1 MKWSEA
7 IAIFAVMGIVAVV
20 GDAISYKETLGKGMS
35 YGQFVTEAAIGY
47 GIMVVIALLGIAC
60 SKYLPGKLPMVFWVS
75 VLATL
80 STVPNLSPWAKEIG
94 YFTGKV
100 DFLALC
106 TPILAF
112 AGLSFGKDIAKFR
125 SMSWRIIVVALAV
138 YTGTFLCAA
147 VVAQF
152 LLKFEGII

>member
-7 IAIFAVMGIVAVV
+7 IAVLLVMGV
-20 GDAISYKETLGKGMS
+20 ISVIGNMLGYKEALGKDLT
-35 YGQFVTEAAIGY
+35 YGQFIAEAATGY
-47 GIMVVIALLGIAC
+47 GIMFTIALLGIAC

-80 STVPNLSPWAKEIG
+80 STVPQVSPWAKEIG
-94 YFTGKV
+94 YYTGKV
-100 DFLALC
+100 DFLALA

-112 AGLSFGKDIAKFR
+112 AGLSFGKDIEKFKT
-125 SMSWRIIVVALAV
+125 MSWRIVVVALTV
-138 YTGTFLCAA
+138 YTGTFICAA

-152 LLKFEGII
+152 LLKYEGII

>member
-7 IAIFAVMGIVAVV
+7 IAVLLIMGVIAVTGNVI
-20 GDAISYKETLGKGMS
+20 GYKEALGKNIG
-35 YGQFVTEAAIGY
+35 YGQFILESAMGY
-47 GIMVVIALLGIAC
+47 GVMLALVLLGIGC
-60 SKYLPGKLPMVFWVS
+60 SKYIPGKLPMVFWVS
-75 VLATL
+75 LLATL
-80 STVPNLSPWAKEIG
+80 STVPQVSPWAKEIG
-94 YFTGKV
+94 YYAGKV

-112 AGLSFGKDIAKFR
+112 AGLSFGKDLDKFR
-125 SMSWRIIVVALAV
+125 NMSWRIIVVALAV
-138 YTGTFLCAA
+138 YTGTFVCAA

>member
-7 IAIFAVMGIVAVV
+7 IAILFVMGVISVT
-20 GDAISYKETLGKGMS
+20 GDVIGYKANLGKGLT
-35 YGQFVTEAAIGY
+35 YGQFVLEAAIGY
-47 GIMVVIALLGIAC
+47 SIMFAIALLGIAC
-60 SKYLPGKLPMVFWVS
+60 SKYIPGKLPMVFWVS

-94 YFTGKV
+94 YYTGKV
-100 DFLALC
+100 DFLALA

-112 AGLSFGKDIAKFR
+112 AGLSFGKDLDKFKT
-125 SMSWRIIVVALAV
+125 MSWRIVVVALSV

-147 VVAQF
+147 IVAQF
-152 LLKFEGII
+152 LLKLEGVI

>member
-7 IAIFAVMGIVAVV
+7 IVALLIMGVLTIIASIV
-20 GDAISYKETLGKGMS
+20 GYKEVLGKNLS
-35 YGQFVTEAAIGY
+35 YGQFVSEATIGY
-47 GIMVVIALLGIAC
+47 AIMFIIALLGIAC
-60 SKYLPGKLPMVFWVS
+60 SKYIPGKLPMVFWVS

-80 STVPNLSPWAKEIG
+80 STVPQISPWAKDIS

-100 DFLALC
+100 DFMALC

-112 AGLSFGKDIAKFR
+112 AGLSFGKDVEKFKA
-125 SMSWRIIVVALAV
+125 MSWRIVVVALSV
-138 YTGTFLCAA
+138 YTGTFICAA
-147 VVAQF
+147 IVAQF